1 MQFEVLGPIRLR
13 DNGEEVPVS
22 GLLRQ
27 TVLAVL
33 LARAN
38 QPVAVDT
45 LLGALW
51 GEQPEPR
58 GHQKLQLHIYKLR
71 RMLDRPER
79 LSYSSAGYCLEVMPG
94 ELDSERFCTLIDEAG
109 DVADQDPARCAE
121 LTRKALSLWRG
132 TPYQGLD
139 VTDLAAEIERL
150 ADVRLVALEEL
161 YAAELRCGRNAGIVG
176 ELSDLVR
183 RHPLRERFHALLMT
197 ALYQG
202 GRPADALA
210 AYHGARHVLV
220 EELGLEPGAEL
231 RQIEQQI
238 LTGESIRPGT
248 TGSPTTE
255 RPAQLPHSPGTFV
268 GRAAELAELDRIAAG
283 EFDEPARIVTITGT
297 AGVGK
302 TTLAVR
308 WAHQMSERFPDGQ
321 LYIDLRGYGPDEPM
335 APNDALARFLRD
347 LGVEGTSVPQDLTE
361 RAARFRTLADQRRI
375 LIVLDNAVTA
385 DQVRPL
391 LPGTPTCFVLV
402 TSRDSLAGLT
412 VREGARR
419 LDLDRMTGD
428 DASRLLNE
436 LLDERRNADPEA
448 TAQLVERCARLP
460 LALRIAAERIGER
473 RGVGVADLIAELDD
487 EQAQLDLFDAG
498 DAHTSVRSVF
508 SWSYRE
514 LSPESARLFRMFGL
528 HPGYDLD
535 AHALTALMGTEDLR
549 ATRRLLDEL
558 VRARLVDETRE
569 GRYQP
574 HDLLLAYAAE
584 LAGEVD
590 DEESRQTAITRL
602 FDYYLQVAWTA
613 VDVIAP
619 QHVEMRPAVTKHPV
633 TGPVL
638 STYQAALQWLETER
652 QNLLSAADRATE
664 YGISTYAIDMSAV
677 LWRFLDVGWHVDD
690 AHRLHTRALV
700 AAREHADRVG
710 EALALRA
717 LGLANH
723 RMDRYETAA
732 GHLRQALALQEEL
745 GDPQL
750 LATTLNY
757 LGATCHYIGATTEA
771 IQHLERS
778 IDLYGKLGNQFLQT
792 KPLTNLGRI
801 HHRLGRYEEAF
812 QSLERAVEIDEQFGS
827 SPSQAYILLN
837 LAGLHRDAGN
847 YDDALR
853 YAQRVLNLARA
864 SEIHGLEG
872 QALEHLGAV
881 HRLLGDYETAEHH
894 HHEAL
899 ASARDNESRAQALNG
914 LGLAHAARGA
924 SAEAIRYHHD
934 ALAVASDFGLR
945 YELARSHNGLGDA
958 HSTLGETEKALQ
970 HWQAALDIYQEL
982 HALESRVV
990 REKLNLSR
998 DH

>member
-1 MQFEVLGPIRLR
+1 
-13 DNGEEVPVS
+13 VPVS
-22 GLLRQ
+22 GALRQ

-38 QPVAVDT
+38 EPVSVDT
-45 LLGALW
+45 LLEALW
-51 GEQPEPR
+51 GDQPDSR

-71 RMLDRPER
+71 RMLDRPDR
-79 LSYSSAGYCLEVMPG
+79 LTHSSAGYCLHVLPG
-94 ELDSERFCTLIDEAG
+94 ELDADRFCTLVTEAS
-109 DVADQDPARCAE
+109 DVAEQDPARCVE

-132 TPYQGLD
+132 APYQGLD
-139 VTDLAAEIERL
+139 VADLAAEVERL
-150 ADVRLVALEEL
+150 TDVRLVALEGL
-161 YAAELRCGRNAGIVG
+161 YSAELRCGRNTGVVG

-220 EELGLEPGAEL
+220 EELGLEPGPEL

-238 LTGESIRPGT
+238 LTGEAIRPG
-248 TGSPTTE
+248 GPGPPTSQ

-268 GRAAELAELDRIAAG
+268 GRTAELTELDRIAAG
-283 EFDEPARIVTITGT
+283 EPAEPARVVTITGT

-302 TTLAVR
+302 TTLALR
-308 WAHQMSERFPDGQ
+308 WAHQASEHYPDGQ
-321 LYIDLRGYGPDEPM
+321 LYIDLRGFGPDEPM
-335 APNDALARFLRD
+335 APNEALARFLRD
-347 LGVEGTSVPQDLTE
+347 LGVEGTAIPQDLTE
-361 RAARFRTLADQRRI
+361 RAARFRTLADQRRM

-402 TSRDSLAGLT
+402 TSRDSLAGLA

-419 LDLDRMTGD
+419 LDLDRMTDD
-428 DASRLLNE
+428 DASRLLKE
-436 LLDERRNADPEA
+436 LLDERRNADPVA
-448 TAQLVERCARLP
+448 TAQLAERCARLP

-473 RGVGVADLIAELDD
+473 RSVSVADLIAELDD
-487 EQAQLDLFDAG
+487 EQADLDLFDAG

-508 SWSYRE
+508 SWSYRG

-528 HPGYDLD
+528 HPGHDLD
-535 AHALTALMGTEDLR
+535 VYALTALMGSEDLR
-549 ATRRLLDEL
+549 HTRRLLEEL
-558 VRARLVDETRE
+558 VRARLVDEIRE

-584 LAGEVD
+584 LAAEVD
-590 DEESRQTAITRL
+590 DEEARQKALTRL
-602 FDYYLQVAWTA
+602 FTYYLQVAWAA

-619 QHVEMRPAVTKHPV
+619 QQVEMRPGIARHEVIAPD
-633 TGPVL
+633 L
-638 STYQAALQWLETER
+638 ATYQAALRWLATER
-652 QNLLSAADRATE
+652 PNLLSAAERAAESHFALYTV
-664 YGISTYAIDMSAV
+664 DMSAV

-690 AHRLHTRALV
+690 AHRLHTRALA

-723 RMDRYETAA
+723 RMDRYDDAA
-732 GHLRQALALQEEL
+732 HHLRHALTLQEDL

-750 LATTLNY
+750 IATTLNY
-757 LGATCHYIGATTEA
+757 LGATCHYIGATGEA
-771 IQHLERS
+771 IQHLQRS
-778 IDLYGKLGNQFLQT
+778 IDLYGNLGNQFLQT

-801 HHRLGRYEEAF
+801 HQRLGQYESAF
-812 QSLERAVEIDEQFGS
+812 DCLERAVEIDEQFGS

-847 YDDALR
+847 YDEALSAAR
-853 YAQRVLNLARA
+853 RVLDLARE
-864 SEIHGLEG
+864 SGIHALEG

-881 HRLLGDYETAEHH
+881 HRLLGDHETAKHH

-899 ASARDNESRAQALNG
+899 AAARDNESRAQALNG
-914 LGLAHAARGA
+914 LGLAHAAHDA
-924 SAEAIRYHHD
+924 WAEAIRYHYD

-945 YELARSHNGLGDA
+945 YELARAHNGLGDA
-958 HSTLGETEKALQ
+958 YIQLGDAE
-970 HWQAALDIYQEL
+970 
-982 HALESRVV
+982 HALRHWENALHLYEELQAKELSGV
-990 REKLNLSR
+990 REKLAQNHASPR
-998 DH
+998 SSPRQPPD